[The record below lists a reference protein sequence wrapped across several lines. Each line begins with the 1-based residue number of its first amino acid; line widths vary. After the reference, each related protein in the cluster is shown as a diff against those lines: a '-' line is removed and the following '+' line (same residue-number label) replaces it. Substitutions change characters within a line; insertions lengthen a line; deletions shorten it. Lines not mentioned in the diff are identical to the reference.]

1 MIKSID
7 CFRDENGIALPAPF
21 FMADGGMPEKN
32 VFLQFVRTK
41 TNMRKRFN
49 VTGSCNPEW
58 HYMVDNAKRFKA
70 VEDLID
76 MGAYFTINRA
86 RQYGKTT
93 MLQMIWRRLSDRYL
107 IIDCSFEGVDDNA
120 FSSHAAFAKMFAR
133 QMVNRLEPRRIEEG
147 LVNIWKNCTAKD
159 LDELSET
166 ITRFTKMSP
175 KPVVL
180 TIDEVDKSSDNQLFL
195 NFLGMLRNK
204 YLQRSVEGL
213 NSTFHSVILAGVYD
227 VKNLKLKLRPDAEK
241 KYNSPWNIAT
251 DFNVD
256 MTFHPEEIAQ
266 MLRDYENDRHT
277 GMDIKAISEEIYK
290 YTSGYPFL
298 VSKLCKVIDEELGRN
313 WTLDGVQEAAKT
325 TIFNKNT
332 LFTSMTR
339 NLEEYPELKRFIYSL
354 SILGDN
360 ITYDPNNPV
369 IDFATM
375 FGIIK
380 YDANRKVSIHN
391 IIFEEV
397 LNNYFIAEQNIA
409 DMGKLRIN
417 YNYVTDG
424 RLNMEFVLQRF
435 HDLMR
440 EEYREEDG
448 KFIERQGR
456 LIFLSFLKPI
466 INGTGFYYVEPQTRD
481 NRRMDL
487 IVTYGREEFVVELK
501 IWRGD
506 KYEQK
511 GRDQLSEYLAT
522 RGKDEGYLV
531 TFDFSKNKEE
541 KEPEWI
547 ECNGK
552 RIFEAVI

>member
-1 MIKSID
+1 
-7 CFRDENGIALPAPF
+7 
-21 FMADGGMPEKN
+21 
-32 VFLQFVRTK
+32 
-41 TNMRKRFN
+41 MRKRFN

-76 MGAYFTINRA
+76 SGEYFTINRA

-107 IIDCSFEGVDDNA
+107 IIDCSFEGIDDNA

-147 LVNIWKNCTAKD
+147 LVNIWQDCTAKD

-227 VKNLKLKLRPDAEK
+227 VKNLKLKLRPDTER

-266 MLRDYENDRHT
+266 MLRDYENDTHT

-313 WTLDGVQEAAKT
+313 WTLDGVQEAAKI

-547 ECNGK
+547 EWNGK
-552 RIFEAVI
+552 RIFEAVV

>member
-1 MIKSID
+1 
-7 CFRDENGIALPAPF
+7 
-21 FMADGGMPEKN
+21 
-32 VFLQFVRTK
+32 
-41 TNMRKRFN
+41 MRKEFN
-49 VTGSCNPEW
+49 ITGSCNPEW
-58 HYMVDNAKRFKA
+58 HYMVDNAKRFEA
-70 VEDLID
+70 VERLID
-76 MGAYFTINRA
+76 TGKYFTINRA

-107 IIDCSFEGVDDNA
+107 IVDCSFEGVDDNA

-133 QMVNRLEPRRIEEG
+133 QMVNRLEPKRIEEE
-147 LVNIWKNCTAKD
+147 LVNIWKDCTAKD

-166 ITRFTKMSP
+166 ITRFAKTSP

-213 NSTFHSVILAGVYD
+213 NSTFHSVVLAGVYD

-266 MLRDYENDRHT
+266 MLGDYENDRHT

-313 WTLDGVQEAAKT
+313 WTMDGVQEAAKT

-360 ITYDPNNPV
+360 ITYNPNNPV

>member
-1 MIKSID
+1 
-7 CFRDENGIALPAPF
+7 
-21 FMADGGMPEKN
+21 
-32 VFLQFVRTK
+32 
-41 TNMRKRFN
+41 MRKEFN
-49 VTGSCNPEW
+49 ITGSCNPEW
-58 HYMVDNAKRFKA
+58 HYMVDSAKRFEA
-70 VEDLID
+70 VERLID
-76 MGAYFTINRA
+76 TGKYFTINRA

-93 MLQMIWRRLSDRYL
+93 TLQMIWRRLSDRYL
-107 IIDCSFEGVDDNA
+107 IVDCSFEGVDDNA

-133 QMVNRLEPRRIEEG
+133 QMANRLEPRRIEEG
-147 LVNIWKNCTAKD
+147 LVNIWKDCTAKD

-166 ITRFTKMSP
+166 ITCFTKQSP

-227 VKNLKLKLRPDAEK
+227 VKNLKVKLRPDAEK
-241 KYNSPWNIAT
+241 KYNSPWNIAA

-266 MLRDYENDRHT
+266 MLGDYENDMHT

-290 YTSGYPFL
+290 YTNGYPFL
-298 VSKLCKVIDEELGRN
+298 VSKLCKVIDEELDRN
-313 WTLDGVQEAAKT
+313 WTMDGVQEAAKT

-339 NLEEYPELKRFIYSL
+339 NLEEYPELKRFIYAL

-435 HDLMR
+435 HDLMH

-487 IVTYGREEFVVELK
+487 IVTYGQEEFVVELK

-506 KYEQK
+506 KYEQR

-547 ECNGK
+547 EWNGK